1 MYIRSGTDGPKE
13 VTFMAK
19 SITACAAALVLLGL
33 LACSSATGPSDDEEN
48 VRNLIND
55 KYKAYFDDGSAY
67 GGGKPGGDGLVPGGG
82 SRDAEATLPVFWWR
96 SLTYA
101 QRTIYVT
108 IEAPYTTAGVIV
120 EDELKGVMYVDR
132 TDNKILDPGSKP
144 FHVMRTR
151 HATFE
156 RATTDEPWEL
166 TAISP
171 AVYAVAEEGRQ
182 TVTITGVRVVTENG
196 YDRTF
201 EDMEE
206 KIPLGELPRVSHG
219 EKISVTVKAENT
231 SNEGW
236 VPRSFGFLH
245 HDWRRYDMAD
255 KGNRTYEGEYNI
267 TAEPGVRHNGV
278 SVIDAGTLQNEA
290 EDDYNADGWSLPF
303 EVE

>member
-1 MYIRSGTDGPKE
+1 
-13 VTFMAK
+13 MARK
-19 SITACAAALVLLGL
+19 DTVGVGVAALVLLGF
-33 LACSSATGPSDDEEN
+33 LACSTATGPSDDED

-67 GGGKPGGDGLVPGGG
+67 GGGKPGGEDLAAGPAN
-82 SRDAEATLPVFWWR
+82 RDAEATLPIFWWR

-101 QRTIYVT
+101 KRTVYVT
-108 IEAPYTTAGVIV
+108 VEAPYTTAGVIV
-120 EDELKGVMYVDR
+120 EDDLKGIMYVDR
-132 TDNKILDPGSKP
+132 SDNKILDPGSKP
-144 FHVMRTR
+144 FAVVRTR

-171 AVYAVAEEGRQ
+171 AVYAVAEQGRQ
-182 TVTITGVRVVTENG
+182 TVTITSVRLVTAGG

-201 EDMEE
+201 TDMEE
-206 KIPLGELPRVSHG
+206 QLPLAELPRVAHG
-219 EKISVTVKAENT
+219 EKVSVTVKAGNASSEA
-231 SNEGW
+231 W
-236 VPRSFGFLH
+236 VPKSFGFLH
-245 HDWRRYDMAD
+245 HEWQRFNMAD
-255 KGNRTYEGEYNI
+255 KGNRTYEGAYNI
-267 TAEPGVRHNGV
+267 TAEPGIRHGGV

>member
-1 MYIRSGTDGPKE
+1 MPKR
-13 VTFMAK
+13 T
-19 SITACAAALVLLGL
+19 TAGVGAAALVLLGL

-48 VRNLIND
+48 VRTLIND
-55 KYKAYFDDGSAY
+55 KYKAYFDDSSAH
-67 GGGKPGGDGLVPGGG
+67 GGGKPGGDGLAPGPVG
-82 SRDAEATLPVFWWR
+82 RDAEATLPVFWWR

-101 QRTIYVT
+101 KRTVYITV
-108 IEAPYTTAGVIV
+108 EAPYTTAGVIV
-120 EDELKGVMYVDR
+120 EDELKGIMYVDR
-132 TDNKILDPGSKP
+132 SDNKILDPGSKP
-144 FHVMRTR
+144 FEVVRTR

-156 RATTDEPWEL
+156 RATTDDPWEL

-171 AVYAVAEEGRQ
+171 AVYAVAEAGRR
-182 TVTITGVRVVTENG
+182 TVTINSVRIVTAGG

-201 EDMEE
+201 TDFEE
-206 KIPLGELPRVSHG
+206 QVPLEELPRVAHD
-219 EKISVTVKAENT
+219 EKVSVTVKAKNT

-245 HDWRRYDMAD
+245 HDWQRHNMAD
-255 KGNRTYEGEYNI
+255 KGNQTYEGEYNI
-267 TAEPGVRHNGV
+267 TAEPGVRHGGV